1 MVHHRIAATLLP
13 LVALSM
19 ACTSVVPVS
28 PATFVSSKAPGQV
41 WVTKTDNSVVAV
53 GSPHIVADT
62 LTGFV
67 NGEYAEMP
75 LASVQSMR
83 ARQPAPR
90 RTVLLLGGITLAGAG
105 AVTLTVKA
113 LQGSSSPLD
122 NNPNPNCVSD
132 PNGCNN

>member
-19 ACTSVVPVS
+19 ACTSVVAVS
-28 PATFVSSKAPGQV
+28 PATFVTSKAPGLV
-41 WVTKTDNSVVAV
+41 WVTKTDNSVLAV
-53 GSPHIVADT
+53 GSPHLVADT

-67 NGEYAEMP
+67 NGEYLEMP

-83 ARQPAPR
+83 ARQPAPGH
-90 RTVLLLGGITLAGAG
+90 TVLLVGGITLAGAG
-105 AVTLTVKA
+105 AVALTVKA
-113 LQGSSSPLD
+113 LQGASAPLD

-132 PNGCNN
+132 PNGCIN